1 MAVATPSFLPAKT
14 VVAGLLVLGAL
25 GIPMPGSPEDVDYI
39 EHRRRGLERF
49 LKRVARHPILSASKL
64 FIRFLEVPQAVRGSG
79 LARTFGD
86 ASADGL
92 ATLLATSTQQSQVF
106 AEELAGMTTATANA
120 LNIPGLS
127 LFSSL
132 VSKPHVRP
140 CHALLIG
147 RRPGWLI
154 ILHASLP
161 PRWT

>member
-79 LARTFGD
+79 LARPFGD

-92 ATLLATSTQQSQVF
+92 ATLLAAVHTTVSSLCGGAGRHDHGDGQRAQHPGPEPVQ
-106 AEELAGMTTATANA
+106 LAGVQASRTSMPCIADRPAARVAN
-120 LNIPGLS
+120 
-127 LFSSL
+127 
-132 VSKPHVRP
+132 
-140 CHALLIG
+140 
-147 RRPGWLI
+147 